1 MTRWLYLWTMLLL
14 SLLGTPLQAQ
24 SGASAPLSPRSGVIT
39 LPEAQASIDIG
50 LAYDFYGPADTRR
63 ILVELWENPAS
74 EADGV
79 LGLIM
84 PRSSSPQERGW
95 GAIVTW
101 EDIGYVSS
109 ETARDADYD
118 ELLGQMQAAVRSA
131 NAGRRAD
138 GFSNVQ
144 LLGWAQ
150 QPEHDSVADTVTWG
164 KEFTFFDGEPN
175 TLHYDLRVL
184 GRNGVLSVNVVGSI
198 EQFPEIQTAA
208 RDLGRRV
215 RFDPGAR
222 YSDFDADRDEVAGY
236 GIAGLVATG
245 AGVAIAKNVGVW
257 ALLAKLLQPLGIA
270 LLILAAALATPFRKL
285 FGKKGEGEPAT
296 R

>member
-1 MTRWLYLWTMLLL
+1 MFRWFLLCTLLL
-14 SLLGTPLQAQ
+14 GWLAAPLHAQ
-24 SGASAPLSPRSGVIT
+24 GVAGAPLSPRGGVIA
-39 LPEAQASIDIG
+39 LPEAQASIDLG
-50 LAYDFYGPADTRR
+50 EAYDFYGPADTRR
-63 ILVELWENPAS
+63 ILVEMWENPAR
-74 EADGV
+74 EAEGV

-84 PRSSSPQERGW
+84 PRGSSPQQRGW

-118 ELLGQMQAAVRSA
+118 ALLGQMQAAVRSG

-138 GFSNVQ
+138 GYTNVQ

-150 QPEHDSVADTVTWG
+150 RPEHDSVANTVTWG

-184 GRNGVLSVNVVGSI
+184 GRNGVLSLNVVGSI
-198 EQFPEIQTAA
+198 EQLPEIRSAA
-208 RDLGRRV
+208 QDLGRRT

-222 YSDFDADRDEVAGY
+222 YADFDAERDEVAGY

-257 ALLAKLLQPLGIA
+257 ALFAKLLQPLGIA
-270 LLILAAALATPFRKL
+270 LLILAAALATPMRRL
-285 FGKKGEGEPAT
+285 FGKKASDARAT

>member
-1 MTRWLYLWTMLLL
+1 MVRFDV
-14 SLLGTPLQAQ
+14 AI
-24 SGASAPLSPRSGVIT
+24 A
-39 LPEAQASIDIG
+39 LPEAQASIDLG
-50 LAYDFYGPADTRR
+50 SAYDFYGPADTRR
-63 ILVELWENPAS
+63 ILVEMWENPAS
-74 EADGV
+74 EAEGV

-84 PRSSSPQERGW
+84 PRGSSPAQRGW

-109 ETARDADYD
+109 DTARDADYD
-118 ELLGQMQAAVRSA
+118 ALLGQIQAAVRSG
-131 NAGRRAD
+131 NAGRRAGGYD
-138 GFSNVQ
+138 NVQ

-150 QPEHDSVADTVTWG
+150 RPEHDSVANIVTWG

-184 GRNGVLSVNVVGSI
+184 GRNGVLSLNVVGSI
-198 EQFPEIQTAA
+198 EQLPEIRSAA
-208 RDLGRRV
+208 QDLGRRT

-222 YSDFDADRDEVAGY
+222 YADFDAERDEVAGY

-257 ALLAKLLQPLGIA
+257 ALFAKLLQPLGIA
-270 LLILAAALATPFRKL
+270 LLILAAALATPVRRL
-285 FGKKGEGEPAT
+285 FGKKDSSARAT